1 MLGRDIVFGLDAR
14 NKILEGVSL
23 LEKSVI
29 TTLGPKGRNV
39 LIDKGT
45 VKPVITKDGVT
56 VPGRVAVVGSVCI
69 ALILSLFNIIAQKR
83 LRCPIWIILIGLYV
97 AIKEIL
103 LPLIIILAFVTVID
117 DLILTPLITYY
128 RTKLISNKA
137 IDERL
142 AQDGDIEQK
151 G

>member
-1 MLGRDIVFGLDAR
+1 MAESNYTKVCRAKLWLYRSLDLI
-14 NKILEGVSL
+14 ILFA
-23 LEKSVI
+23 
-29 TTLGPKGRNV
+29 
-39 LIDKGT
+39 
-45 VKPVITKDGVT
+45 PVIVYTIIALTKDGVT
-56 VPGRVAVVGSVCI
+56 VPGRVAVVVSVCI

-103 LPLIIILAFVTVID
+103 LPLIIILAVVTVID

-128 RTKLISNKA
+128 RTKLITNKS

-142 AQDGDIEQK
+142 AQDGDIQQK
-151 G
+151 GE

>member
-1 MLGRDIVFGLDAR
+1 MAESNYTKVCRAKLWLYRSLDLI
-14 NKILEGVSL
+14 ILFA
-23 LEKSVI
+23 
-29 TTLGPKGRNV
+29 
-39 LIDKGT
+39 
-45 VKPVITKDGVT
+45 PVIVYTIIALTKDGVT

-103 LPLIIILAFVTVID
+103 LPLIIILAIVTVID
-117 DLILTPLITYY
+117 DLLLTPLITYY

-151 G
+151 GE